1 MPNEWLIKDFSAAY
15 IIFRWRQLAPEE
27 KAVEYLPTSSI
38 LSSWAQK
45 LQSQG
50 FIREMYESAYGRPIG
65 TSLDLSRNQEIIR
78 QLAEAFR
85 RPLRVCLPVPR
96 VGHRAI

>member
-50 FIREMYESAYGRPIG
+50 FVREMYESAYGRPLG
-65 TSLDLSRNQEIIR
+65 TSLDLNPNQEIFR
-78 QLAEAFR
+78 QLEKAFR
-85 RPLRVCLPVPR
+85 TRLLFCLRGPPAV
-96 VGHRAI
+96 H